1 MILTEIK
8 IGKRGAERILLF
20 DDGSKLRTQSGVVA
34 EFGLYEGQEL
44 SEEQLQALKEAIGAN
59 GAKQRAARIVSAANI
74 SEKQLRRRLV
84 QKGET
89 RQHADEAARW
99 LSELHLLDDRRTGEA
114 IVHSALQ
121 KGYGERR
128 IRQILREKEIPEE
141 YWDDLLRDLP
151 SMETAVDKLLRKKLK
166 HIPPSREEAQRA
178 AQSLIRSGHK
188 WADIKAGLER
198 ISAESDWEDTECLPE
213 LE

>member
-8 IGKRGAERILLF
+8 EGKREPERILKF
-20 DDGSKLRTQSGVVA
+20 EDGTLLRARKSVVA
-34 EFGLYEGQEL
+34 ELGLYPGRSL
-44 SEEQLQALKEAIGAN
+44 SEEELESLHKAIDAD
-59 GAKQRAARIVSAANI
+59 GAKVRAARIVSAANV

-84 QKGET
+84 RKGET
-89 RQHADEAARW
+89 QENADAAAKW
-99 LSELHLLDDRRTGEA
+99 LSDLRLLDDRRTGET

-121 KGYGERR
+121 KGYGARR

-141 YWDDLLRDLP
+141 YWDELLAELP

-178 AQSLIRSGHK
+178 AQTLLRCGHS

-198 ISAESDWEDTECLPE
+198 VSAEPDWEDTECLPE
-213 LE
+213 SD